1 MINTLILL
9 TISSTDFILLEVRE
23 PLQRARQEGSI
34 VAYSIP
40 DFVLYVLTPTMV
52 LRLIMDDMSL
62 DMIRAHQVMMDSAR
76 MGMFF
81 YDDDII
87 LS

>member
-1 MINTLILL
+1 VINTIFLL
-9 TISSTDFILLEVRE
+9 TIPSTNFILLELRE
-23 PLQRARQEGSI
+23 LLQRARKEGLT

-62 DMIRAHQVMMDSAR
+62 DMIGAHQVMMDSAR

-81 YDDDII
+81 YDDNII

>member
-1 MINTLILL
+1 VINTIFLL
-9 TISSTDFILLEVRE
+9 TIPSTNFILLELRE
-23 PLQRARQEGSI
+23 LLYRACKKGLI

-40 DFVLYVLTPTMV
+40 DFVLYVLTPTIV
-52 LRLIMDDMSL
+52 LRLIIDDMSL

-76 MGMFF
+76 MEMFF
-81 YDDDII
+81 YDDNII